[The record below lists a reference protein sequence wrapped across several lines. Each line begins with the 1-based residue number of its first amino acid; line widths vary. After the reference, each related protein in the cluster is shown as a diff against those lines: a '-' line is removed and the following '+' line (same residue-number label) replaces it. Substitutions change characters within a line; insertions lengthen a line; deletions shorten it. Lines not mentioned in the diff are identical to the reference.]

1 MTFDLAKFRSIYP
14 QFADLA
20 DAQLEFMW
28 QNALIISGIE
38 TDSRIPAAQKENL
51 LFMLLCH
58 LATLATRGA
67 TGTMLSAQQGDVHI
81 AFGQMQATGGDGDW
95 YNLTPCGAAYWQAIK
110 GYRLGG
116 LYFPGSKRL

>member
-38 TDSRIPAAQKENL
+38 TD
-51 LFMLLCH
+51 
-58 LATLATRGA
+58 
-67 TGTMLSAQQGDVHI
+67 
-81 AFGQMQATGGDGDW
+81 
-95 YNLTPCGAAYWQAIK
+95 
-110 GYRLGG
+110 
-116 LYFPGSKRL
+116 